1 MFRIVSLGLLIV
13 ATLSASA
20 TSPSAQQEIRPG
32 YGSIAQTQITNR
44 SAAEAVPVR
53 IFNGSEPVPTT
64 VVGVPTVALTTGS
77 TVESRSARQRWEY
90 QRIALVTGADPT
102 AALNAAGADGWD
114 AVGIV
119 SMEPGRSAV
128 LMKRPR

>member
-1 MFRIVSLGLLIV
+1 MIRIVSLALLIV
-13 ATLSASA
+13 AALSASA
-20 TSPSAQQEIRPG
+20 SSPRAQQETRPG
-32 YGSIAQTQITNR
+32 YGSIAQMQITNR

-53 IFNGSEPVPTT
+53 VFNASEPVPTT

-77 TVESRSARQRWEY
+77 AVESRSARQRWEY